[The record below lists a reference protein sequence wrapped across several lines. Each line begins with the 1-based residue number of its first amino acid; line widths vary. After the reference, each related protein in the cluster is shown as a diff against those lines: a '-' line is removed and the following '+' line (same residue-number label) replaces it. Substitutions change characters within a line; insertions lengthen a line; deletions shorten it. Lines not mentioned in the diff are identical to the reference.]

1 MKLLH
6 TCLAVLLMVLCTG
19 PVAVAQTTTMDYSY
33 YDGTTDLAQTGS
45 GKKETYD
52 VAIHINQPA
61 LTGTTIKGVIISI
74 PHTTAVSNLKVW
86 LSKKLTLQSID
97 GKKQN
102 VPDICTQPA
111 DTALAF
117 SSTYIPLDQPYTI
130 TEGGV
135 YVGYTFTIN
144 AVGTDQNA
152 ANPLIVCE
160 SQNEGGF
167 MIHSTKKYLKW
178 VDQSDVANL
187 AMTVRIDGVAA
198 NSASVSLPATIYTI
212 TGQAATTN
220 VTVANYGAN
229 GVQSFDIDY
238 TVNGTPLT
246 QHCDLPAG
254 QQLPG
259 EFGKS
264 TQVAVSLP
272 AIGADGTYPATISIS
287 KVNGQPN
294 SSTAAP
300 TVFEVDARA
309 FIPTHRPVVEE
320 FTGTWCG
327 NCPRGYVAMK
337 AMKRLHPDRFVGLA
351 YHFND
356 SMMVMTQEQFPL
368 SVTGYPIASI
378 ERHGTTDPYFGSDSK
393 GAHPLY
399 IEREWLAYA
408 NQYVPVDV
416 AVEAKLSADGKEVT
430 AQAGIT
436 STRAMSNAGYKV
448 EFVLVGNGLSGTGN
462 GWVQENDY
470 NNATADIF
478 PEPEFA
484 PFLGTADKVAGLDYD
499 DVVLA
504 TTRTLGTDVAL
515 PNALEAYKP
524 CQAAATFELDAI
536 VTPDKLNPVKFNKT
550 KLDVVALLINVATN
564 KVVNAGIAAVDATDY
579 RTAVGQLTTTGVQ
592 PKQPTIY
599 YDLSGRCAGAAAK
612 GVLITNTGR
621 KVVR

>member
-1 MKLLH
+1 
-6 TCLAVLLMVLCTG
+6 MVLCTG

-187 AMTVRIDGVAA
+187 AMKVRIDGVAA
-198 NSASVSLPATIYTI
+198 NSASVSLPATI
-212 TGQAATTN
+212 
-220 VTVANYGAN
+220 
-229 GVQSFDIDY
+229 Y

-272 AIGADGTYPATISIS
+272 AIGADGTYPAAISIS

-300 TVFEVDARA
+300 TTFEVDARA
-309 FIPTHRPVVEE
+309 FIPTHRPVIEE

-337 AMKRLHPDRFVGLA
+337 AMKRLHPARFVGLA

-448 EFVLVGNGLSGTGN
+448 EFVLVGNGLNGTGN
-462 GWVQENDY
+462 GWVPPPTYFQSRSL
-470 NNATADIF
+470 
-478 PEPEFA
+478 PPS
-484 PFLGTADKVAGLDYD
+484 L
-499 DVVLA
+499 
-504 TTRTLGTDVAL
+504 AL
-515 PNALEAYKP
+515 PTRWPAS
-524 CQAAATFELDAI
+524 
-536 VTPDKLNPVKFNKT
+536 
-550 KLDVVALLINVATN
+550 
-564 KVVNAGIAAVDATDY
+564 
-579 RTAVGQLTTTGVQ
+579 TTTMWCL
-592 PKQPTIY
+592 PLPAHSAPTWHCPIPWRLTSPARQRPH
-599 YDLSGRCAGAAAK
+599 LS
-612 GVLITNTGR
+612 LTPL
-621 KVVR
+621 

>member
-1 MKLLH
+1 MSEENNLYTFENPEYRQTYWH
-6 TCLAVLLMVLCTG
+6 TCSHV
-19 PVAVAQTTTMDYSY
+19 
-33 YDGTTDLAQTGS
+33 LAQ
-45 GKKETYD
+45 
-52 VAIHINQPA
+52 
-61 LTGTTIKGVIISI
+61 
-74 PHTTAVSNLKVW
+74 
-86 LSKKLTLQSID
+86 
-97 GKKQN
+97 
-102 VPDICTQPA
+102 
-111 DTALAF
+111 
-117 SSTYIPLDQPYTI
+117 
-130 TEGGV
+130 
-135 YVGYTFTIN
+135 
-144 AVGTDQNA
+144 
-152 ANPLIVCE
+152 
-160 SQNEGGF
+160 
-167 MIHSTKKYLKW
+167 
-178 VDQSDVANL
+178 
-187 AMTVRIDGVAA
+187 
-198 NSASVSLPATIYTI
+198 
-212 TGQAATTN
+212 
-220 VTVANYGAN
+220 
-229 GVQSFDIDY
+229 
-238 TVNGTPLT
+238 
-246 QHCDLPAG
+246 
-254 QQLPG
+254 
-259 EFGKS
+259 
-264 TQVAVSLP
+264 
-272 AIGADGTYPATISIS
+272 
-287 KVNGQPN
+287 
-294 SSTAAP
+294 
-300 TVFEVDARA
+300 
-309 FIPTHRPVVEE
+309 
-320 FTGTWCG
+320 
-327 NCPRGYVAMK
+327 

-430 AQAGIT
+430 AQADIT

-448 EFVLVGNGLSGTGN
+448 EFVLVGNGMSGTGN
-462 GWVQENDY
+462 GWVQENYY
-470 NNATADIF
+470 NDATADIF

-550 KLDVVALLINVATN
+550 ELDVVALLINVATN
-564 KVVNAGIAAVDATDY
+564 KVVNAGIVAVDATDY
-579 RTAVGQLTTTGVQ
+579 RTAVGQLTTTGAQ

-599 YDLSGRCAGAAAK
+599 YDLSGRRAGAAAK

>member
-187 AMTVRIDGVAA
+187 AMKVRIDGVAA

-212 TGQAATTN
+212 TGQTATTN

-254 QQLPG
+254 QQLPEG
-259 EFGKS
+259 G
-264 TQVAVSLP
+264 
-272 AIGADGTYPATISIS
+272 
-287 KVNGQPN
+287 
-294 SSTAAP
+294 
-300 TVFEVDARA
+300 R
-309 FIPTHRPVVEE
+309 
-320 FTGTWCG
+320 
-327 NCPRGYVAMK
+327 
-337 AMKRLHPDRFVGLA
+337 
-351 YHFND
+351 
-356 SMMVMTQEQFPL
+356 EQ
-368 SVTGYPIASI
+368 
-378 ERHGTTDPYFGSDSK
+378 
-393 GAHPLY
+393 
-399 IEREWLAYA
+399 
-408 NQYVPVDV
+408 
-416 AVEAKLSADGKEVT
+416 
-430 AQAGIT
+430 
-436 STRAMSNAGYKV
+436 
-448 EFVLVGNGLSGTGN
+448 
-462 GWVQENDY
+462 
-470 NNATADIF
+470 
-478 PEPEFA
+478 
-484 PFLGTADKVAGLDYD
+484 
-499 DVVLA
+499 
-504 TTRTLGTDVAL
+504 
-515 PNALEAYKP
+515 
-524 CQAAATFELDAI
+524 
-536 VTPDKLNPVKFNKT
+536 
-550 KLDVVALLINVATN
+550 
-564 KVVNAGIAAVDATDY
+564 
-579 RTAVGQLTTTGVQ
+579 
-592 PKQPTIY
+592 
-599 YDLSGRCAGAAAK
+599 
-612 GVLITNTGR
+612 
-621 KVVR
+621 